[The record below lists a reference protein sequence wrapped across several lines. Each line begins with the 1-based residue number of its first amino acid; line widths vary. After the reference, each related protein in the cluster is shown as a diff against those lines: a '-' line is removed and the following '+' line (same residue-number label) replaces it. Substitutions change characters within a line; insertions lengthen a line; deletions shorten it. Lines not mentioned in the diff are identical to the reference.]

1 MKQTPTRRTIKI
13 EIDFEEFKD
22 VKFLLENLSIEAMQR
37 APYQTK
43 HLSAS
48 MSLSSINRLPFQE
61 PRFEEINGEKCMVFK
76 SSMV

>member
-1 MKQTPTRRTIKI
+1 MKETPTRRTMKI

-22 VKFLLENLSIEAMQR
+22 VKFLLQNLSLEAMR
-37 APYQTK
+37 KAMFETK

-61 PRFEEINGEKCMVFK
+61 PRLETINGRNCMVFK
-76 SSMV
+76 SVM

>member
-37 APYQTK
+37 APNQTK
-43 HLSAS
+43 HLSAALTLNS
-48 MSLSSINRLPFQE
+48 
-61 PRFEEINGEKCMVFK
+61 
-76 SSMV
+76 

>member
-22 VKFLLENLSIEAMQR
+22 VKFLLENLSIEAMR
-37 APYQTK
+37 KSVYQTK

-61 PRFEEINGEKCMVFK
+61 PSLQMINGVNCMVFK
-76 SSMV
+76 SVM

>member
-22 VKFLLENLSIEAMQR
+22 VKFLLENLSIEAMR
-37 APYQTK
+37 KSVYQTK

-61 PRFEEINGEKCMVFK
+61 PSLQTINGVNCMVFK
-76 SSMV
+76 SIM

>member
-13 EIDFEEFKD
+13 EIDFEEFND
-22 VKFLLENLSIEAMQR
+22 VKILLQNLSIEAMR
-37 APYQTK
+37 KSVYQTK

-61 PRFEEINGEKCMVFK
+61 PSLQTINGVNCMVFK
-76 SSMV
+76 SVM

>member
-13 EIDFEEFKD
+13 EVDFEEFKD
-22 VKFLLENLSIEAMQR
+22 VKFLLENLSIEAMR
-37 APYQTK
+37 KSVYQTK

-61 PRFEEINGEKCMVFK
+61 PSLQTINGVNCMVFK
-76 SSMV
+76 SVM

>member
-13 EIDFEEFKD
+13 EIDFEEFND
-22 VKFLLENLSIEAMQR
+22 VKILLQNLSIEAMR
-37 APYQTK
+37 KSVYQTK

-61 PRFEEINGEKCMVFK
+61 PSLQTINGVNYMVFK
-76 SSMV
+76 SVM

>member
-22 VKFLLENLSIEAMQR
+22 VKFLLQNLSIEAMRR

-43 HLSAS
+43 HLSAT
-48 MSLSSINRLPFQE
+48 LTLNSINRLPFQE
-61 PRFEEINGEKCMVFK
+61 PRLETINGVNCMVFK
-76 SSMV
+76 SSI

>member
-1 MKQTPTRRTIKI
+1 MKQAPTRRTIKI

-22 VKFLLENLSIEAMQR
+22 VRILLQNLSIEAMR
-37 APYQTK
+37 KSVYQTK

-61 PRFEEINGEKCMVFK
+61 PRLETINGRNCMVFK
-76 SSMV
+76 SVM